1 MTVVAFLATAA
12 FAVVNAFG
20 SWLVSRR
27 KGWIAGMFML
37 SAVLLTVA
45 AAAFVSNIPYTRVLL
60 ASGLA
65 LAWVTSLLN
74 ARIVIGRVV
83 WRNHLIRALVVLV
96 IYALGE
102 LAVR

>member
-1 MTVVAFLATAA
+1 MAAVAFLATAL
-12 FAVVNAFG
+12 FALVNAFG
-20 SWLVSRR
+20 AWLVSRR
-27 KGWIAGMFML
+27 KGWIAGLFML
-37 SAVLLTVA
+37 SAVILTVA

-60 ASGLA
+60 ATGLV

-74 ARIVIGRVV
+74 AQIVIGRIV
-83 WRNHLIRALVVLV
+83 WRNHLVRGLVVLA